1 MTNFAQLGLN
11 KTIQANIK
19 QLGYK
24 TPTDIQEQSI
34 GAVLSGADTYAIAP
48 TGTGKTAA
56 YLLPLLQELSQADH
70 SADQVRPIRALFLL
84 PTRELAQQVEQSIA
98 EYGKGL
104 NLRTIAL
111 FGGVRIESQAKRF
124 KRGADI
130 IVSTPKRLVDLL
142 KKKTFSIEHVEH
154 FVMDEADR
162 LVSMGIQ
169 PLLEKILKAMP
180 KKKQFVLFSATD
192 SKALTAFSQEHLK
205 NQKFVKTEQNQP
217 ALEKIIHTMYRSTR
231 KDKTKNL
238 CELLLMLNC
247 ERALIFVRTK
257 NDVNVLVER
266 MQEKGYSC
274 QGIHNEIPQKKRLE
288 RLTAFKNKE
297 FKFLIATDIASRGID
312 IDDLYYVVNY
322 DLPVNSNDY
331 IHRVGR
337 TARTGATSK
346 SAVKEVARQSTGK
359 LKSQA
364 SQRNFR
370 NRTLDKAKEIPTAKQ
385 VKVANILGHAF
396 SLVSPE
402 QERLVEKIAKA
413 VGKEIKLAR
422 MPVLNKSS

>member
-1 MTNFAQLGLN
+1 MTIFAELGLN
-11 KTIQANIK
+11 KTIQGNIK
-19 QLGYK
+19 KLGYK
-24 TPTDIQEQSI
+24 TPTDIQEKSI

-56 YLLPLLQELSQADH
+56 YLLPLLQELSQNDH
-70 SADQVRPIRALFLL
+70 STDQVRPIRALILV
-84 PTRELAQQVEQSIA
+84 PTRELAQQVEESIGS
-98 EYGKGL
+98 YGKDL
-104 NLRTIAL
+104 KLRTITL

-130 IVSTPKRLVDLL
+130 IVSTPKRLVDLI
-142 KKKTFSIEHVEH
+142 KTKAFSLENIRH

-169 PLLEKILKAMP
+169 PILNKILEAMP
-180 KKKQFVLFSATD
+180 KKKQIVLFSATD
-192 SKALTAFSQEHLK
+192 SNALTSFSQEHLK

-217 ALEKIIHTMYRSTR
+217 ALEKIVHTMYRSSR

-238 CELLLMLNC
+238 CELLLILNC

-257 NDVNVLVER
+257 NDVNLLTER
-266 MQEKGYSC
+266 MQEKGFSC

-288 RLTAFKNKE
+288 RLAGFKNKE
-297 FKFLIATDIASRGID
+297 YKFLIATDIASRGID
-312 IDDLYYVVNY
+312 IDDLYYVINY

-346 SAVKEVARQSTGK
+346 NASKEIARQSSGK
-359 LKSQA
+359 LKSRA
-364 SQRNFR
+364 SQRNFQD
-370 NRTLDKAKEIPTAKQ
+370 RTREIPPVTEA
-385 VKVANILGHAF
+385 KVANVLGHAF

-402 QERLVEKIAKA
+402 QERLVEKIEKA

-422 MPVLNKSS
+422 MPALRKL